1 MTTTKKER
9 KAVPPITAGVYLLFG
24 DITSDS
30 ILECCGWIIT
40 ENSSDTPPDVLN
52 LVINS
57 PGGSLT
63 DAFALISIMESSKI
77 PIRTV
82 GIGEVAS
89 AGLLILMSGTP
100 GLRTVEKTAEIMS
113 HNFSA
118 GSTGTY
124 LELQN
129 ISKQYEK
136 VEARIVA
143 HYKKCTKLTEKEIRE
158 KLIPTL
164 DVYLTAKEALK
175 LNLVDAIGGL

>member
-1 MTTTKKER
+1 MAAKKE
-9 KAVPPITAGVYLLFG
+9 KKPVAPITSGVYLLFG
-24 DITSDS
+24 EIDS
-30 ILECCGWIIT
+30 EKILEVCGWIIT
-40 ENSSDTPPDVLN
+40 ENSSENPPDVLN

-63 DAFALISIMESSKI
+63 DAFALISIMQGSQI

-100 GLRTVEKTAEIMS
+100 GLRTIDSTAEIMS

-129 ISKQYEK
+129 ISKQYAK

-143 HYKKCTKLTEKEIRE
+143 QYKKCTKLSEAEIRE

-164 DVYLTAKEALK
+164 DVYLTAKEAIK
-175 LNLVDAIGGL
+175 LGLADAVGGL